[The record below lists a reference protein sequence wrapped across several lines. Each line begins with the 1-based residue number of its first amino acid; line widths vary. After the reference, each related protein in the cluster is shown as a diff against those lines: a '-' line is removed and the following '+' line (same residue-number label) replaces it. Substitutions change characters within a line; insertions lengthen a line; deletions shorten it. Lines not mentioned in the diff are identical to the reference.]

1 MTIGRWDNKLL
12 SWSISCVQPKETAM
26 SDEKQVVRTWL
37 EDGLGCGSLTAL
49 AESMSPDVV
58 FHGGPVGETHGV
70 DELIAVVAD
79 YRIAFPDL
87 TVTVHDQIADG
98 DRVATRFG
106 VQGNN
111 LGDLAGFP
119 PTGNRVAVE
128 VINIARVEDGQIV
141 EIWSETDT
149 FDLLEQLLAD

>member
-1 MTIGRWDNKLL
+1 
-12 SWSISCVQPKETAM
+12 M
-26 SDEKQVVRTWL
+26 SDAKQVVRTWL
-37 EDGLGCGSLTAL
+37 EDGLGRGSLSAL

-58 FHGGPVGETHGV
+58 FHGGPVGSTRGT
-70 DELIAVVAD
+70 DELVAVVGE
-79 YRIAFPDL
+79 YRTAFPDL

-106 VQGNN
+106 VEGSN

-149 FDLLEQLLAD
+149 FHLLEQLLAD